1 MSDPVDVSVIIPVF
15 NESAAPLRRA
25 LASVLGQTVQRVEVI
40 VVDDGSDDPV
50 DLDSMGFDDPRLRVV
65 RRRANGGAGAA
76 RNTGVARAA
85 GTHVAFLDVGDE
97 WFADKLESQLLYI
110 AGAVAPTPALA
121 TGFVVI
127 DDANPDESSPVIH
140 IPEPCRK
147 GGRHL
152 HPDDIIPISTMLIAR
167 AAFADS
173 GGFDETIRGSAD
185 RDFLARLRRCDGIDV
200 VPAPKAAIPVRRAI
214 PVPAVTRRRRPRP
227 VARDGVTTVMHVIT
241 GLGAGGAERVL
252 TELVSADA
260 GATVRHCV
268 VSLTDMGVYG
278 DRLEKS
284 GIACTALGMTRGRP
298 SPIALWRLTRLIRAL
313 APDVIQSWM
322 YHADL
327 HATIALALSGRRA
340 ATSLYWGIRA
350 SDMDVSKYGP
360 SFRLTVGVCRRL
372 SGIPDLVIANSWA
385 GARYHMALGYHPR
398 RLVVVANGV
407 DTRKFSPSPE
417 ARERVRAALGI
428 DRAAFV
434 AGMIARVDP
443 MKDYATFCTVARAC
457 PDIVFVAVGA
467 ETDRLEEVPN
477 IRGLGYRADIADI
490 LNAFDVL
497 VSTSAFGEGCS
508 NALLE
513 GLSTGLAIVATD
525 VGDATHIVEGCGNV
539 VAPGTVDG
547 FVAALDGLYRD
558 RRLCDDHGRRARRK
572 ALAHHDRAQMITAFN
587 RLYDG
592 FGGGRG
598 HAEVAEGRHRR
609 RASA

>member
-1 MSDPVDVSVIIPVF
+1 MSDPVDVSVIVPVF
-15 NESAAPLRRA
+15 NEAAELLHRA
-25 LASVLGQTVQRVEVI
+25 LAGVLRQTVRNFDVI
-40 VVDDGSDDPV
+40 VVDDGSDEPV
-50 DLDSMGFDDPRLRVV
+50 DLARMGIDDPRLRVV
-65 RRRANGGAGAA
+65 RRRTNGGVGAA
-76 RNTGVARAA
+76 RNTGVARAT
-85 GTHVAFLDVGDE
+85 GTHVAFLDAGDE

-110 AGAVAPTPALA
+110 AHAMAPARALA
-121 TGFVVI
+121 TGFVLI
-127 DDANPDESSPVIH
+127 DDVTRDGSSPVIQ

-147 GGRHL
+147 GGYVPR
-152 HPDDIIPISTMLIAR
+152 PGDIIPISTLLIAR
-167 AAFADS
+167 AAFEDV
-173 GGFDETIRGSAD
+173 GGFDETVRRSAD
-185 RDFLARLRRCDGIDV
+185 RDFLLRLSRREGIDV
-200 VPAPKAAIPVRRAI
+200 VPVPKATIHVRAA
-214 PVPAVTRRRRPRP
+214 PAVTRRRRARS

-252 TELVSADA
+252 TELVSADS

-268 VSLTDMGVYG
+268 VSLTDRGVYG

-284 GIACTALGMTRGRP
+284 GIACVALGMKRGHP
-298 SPIALWRLTRLIRAL
+298 SLIALWRLTRLIRAV

-327 HATIALALSGRRA
+327 HAAIALALSGRRA

-350 SDMDVSKYGP
+350 SDMDVSKYGV
-360 SFRLTVGVCRRL
+360 SLRLTVGACRLL
-372 SGIPDLVIANSWA
+372 SGLPDLVIANSWA

-407 DTRKFSPSPE
+407 DTRKFAPSSE

-428 DRAAFV
+428 ERAAFV

-443 MKDYATFCTVARAC
+443 MKDYATFCAVARAC

-467 ETDRLEEVPN
+467 ETDRLEDVPN

-497 VSTSAFGEGCS
+497 ISTSAFGEGCS

-525 VGDATHIVEGCGNV
+525 VGDAARIIEGCGEMV
-539 VAPGTVDG
+539 TPGAVDG
-547 FVAALDGLYRD
+547 FVAALDRLRRD
-558 RRLCDDHGRRARRK
+558 RRRCDDYGRQARRK
-572 ALAHHDRAQMITAFN
+572 ALAHYDRVEMVKAFN

-592 FGGGRG
+592 FGGGDG
-598 HAEVAEGRHRR
+598 PISMAERRHPRR
-609 RASA
+609 IPA

>member
-1 MSDPVDVSVIIPVF
+1 MSDSVDVSVIVPVF
-15 NESAAPLRRA
+15 NEAAELVQRA
-25 LASVLGQTVQRVEVI
+25 LASVLRQTVRGFDVI

-50 DLDSMGFDDPRLRVV
+50 DLARMGIDDPRLRVV
-65 RRRANGGAGAA
+65 RRRSNGGAGAA
-76 RNTGVARAA
+76 RNTGVARAT
-85 GTHVAFLDVGDE
+85 GRHVAFLDAGDE

-110 AGAVAPTPALA
+110 ARTVEPTPALA

-127 DDANPDESSPVIH
+127 DDGTHDESSPLIH

-147 GGRHL
+147 GGSVPR
-152 HPDDIIPISTMLIAR
+152 PGDVIPVSTLLIAR
-167 AAFADS
+167 AAFEEA
-173 GGFDETIRGSAD
+173 GGFDETVRRSAGG
-185 RDFLARLRRCDGIDV
+185 DFLLRLSRREGIDV
-200 VPAPKAAIPVRRAI
+200 LPAPKAKIRVPAAAIPAVKRHRRA
-214 PVPAVTRRRRPRP
+214 RS

-252 TELVSADA
+252 TELVSADS

-268 VSLTDMGVYG
+268 VSLTDRGVYG

-284 GIACTALGMTRGRP
+284 GIACVALGMRRGHP
-298 SPIALWRLTRLIRAL
+298 SLVALWRLTRLIRAV
-313 APDVIQSWM
+313 APDIIQSWM

-327 HATIALALSGRRA
+327 HAAIALALSGRRA

-350 SDMDVSKYGP
+350 SDMDVSKYGL
-360 SFRLTVGVCRRL
+360 SLRLTVGACRLL
-372 SGIPDLVIANSWA
+372 SGMPDLVIANSWA
-385 GARYHMALGYHPR
+385 GARYHTALGYHPR

-407 DTRKFSPSPE
+407 DTRKFSPSSE
-417 ARERVRAALGI
+417 ARERIRAALGI
-428 DRAAFV
+428 DRTAFV

-443 MKDYATFCTVARAC
+443 MKDYATFCAVARAC

-467 ETDRLEEVPN
+467 ETDRLEDVPN

-497 VSTSAFGEGCS
+497 ISTSAFGEGCS

-525 VGDATHIVEGCGNV
+525 VGDAGSIVEGCGEMV
-539 VAPGTVDG
+539 VPGAVDG
-547 FVAALDGLYRD
+547 FVAALDRLRRD
-558 RRLCDDHGRRARRK
+558 RRLCDDYGRRARR
-572 ALAHHDRAQMITAFN
+572 ATLAQYDRVEMVKAFN

-592 FGGGRG
+592 FGGDDGSISMAKRSQP
-598 HAEVAEGRHRR
+598 RR
-609 RASA
+609 ISA